1 MTGEPAL
8 VDTNIFGYV
17 FDAGEPEKQK
27 IAKDLLSRCWRGEAQ
42 YAVSVQNLAEFAV
55 IVTEKVAHPLPYATV
70 QEFIKNISAFDGWK
84 KVGYSGDTVL
94 QALKIRSVHAIH
106 FWDAL
111 IIATMLE
118 HGITS
123 VYSEDRADWQKCR
136 LSRLST
142 RLKTGNKSYRDIC
155 PLLFCPSLHTF

>member
-1 MTGEPAL
+1 MTSMTGEPAL

-27 IAKDLLSRCWRGEAQ
+27 IAKDLLSRCWRGETE

-55 IVTEKVAHPLPYATV
+55 IVTEKVARPLPYTTV
-70 QEFIKNISAFDGWK
+70 LEFIKNIGAFNGWK
-84 KVGYSGDTVL
+84 KVGYSGDTIIHAV
-94 QALKIRSVHAIH
+94 KIQSVHAIH

-118 HGITS
+118 HNITT
-123 VYSEDRADWQKCR
+123 VYSEDRQLAKV
-136 LSRLST
+136 
-142 RLKTGNKSYRDIC
+142 
-155 PLLFCPSLHTF
+155 PLVNVINPFKDLA